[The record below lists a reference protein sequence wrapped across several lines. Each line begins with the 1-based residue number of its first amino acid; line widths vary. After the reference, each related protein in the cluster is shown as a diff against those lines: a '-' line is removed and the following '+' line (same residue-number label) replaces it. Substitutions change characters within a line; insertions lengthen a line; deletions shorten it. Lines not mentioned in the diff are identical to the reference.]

1 MFLFKTSSDFLIEDV
16 TVHFHTNPNI
26 SPIEQIKYIC
36 VFTVVPRQENAS
48 SFTNIGLK
56 SEIMQNRSFHLLKL
70 ISFAAR
76 VDLKDT
82 QQMYFRDLIDTK
94 YYFGTQT

>member
-36 VFTVVPRQENAS
+36 VFTAVPRPENAS

-56 SEIMQNRSFHLLKL
+56 SEVMQNRSFHLLKL
-70 ISFAAR
+70 KTSLGF
-76 VDLKDT
+76 KE
-82 QQMYFRDLIDTK
+82 
-94 YYFGTQT
+94 